1 MQYEDATLRKLQMV
15 MLDMIRDIDR
25 VCEQLGVVYFGDS
38 GTVLGACR
46 HAGYIPWDDDV
57 DLGMLRADYDRFC
70 EQAPAL
76 LGERYVFN
84 DPVRCPEQSA
94 LFTKIT
100 LADTKFYTDETLAA
114 GIKQG
119 IGLDLFPYDVL
130 SADENVARD
139 QRKRAIAA
147 QRKMY
152 LLHSA
157 RVNVPHKG
165 VLGAVEKAGCWAV
178 HAAMK
183 ATTSHEAIL
192 REFDEACAA
201 GRENPS
207 DDYICMAYA
216 TVGPFEKETLVPPR
230 RLPFEQFPLAVP
242 ACPEAY
248 LETMYGDWK
257 TLPPAD
263 QRRNHAPV
271 KLDFGP
277 YA

>member
-1 MQYEDATLRKLQMV
+1 MQYEEATLRKLQMV

-57 DLGMLRADYDRFC
+57 DLGMLRPDYDRFC
-70 EQAPAL
+70 EQAPRL
-76 LGERYVFN
+76 LGSRYVFN

-114 GIKQG
+114 GIEQG

-130 SADENVARD
+130 SADPAVAER

-152 LLHSA
+152 LLHSS

-165 VLGAVEKAGCWAV
+165 VLGAIEKAGCCAA
-178 HAAMK
+178 HIAMK
-183 ATTSHEAIL
+183 ATASHEAIL
-192 REFDEACAA
+192 SEFDGACAA

-207 DDYICMAYA
+207 DDYVCMAYA
-216 TVGPFEKETLVPPR
+216 ASGPFKKGTLVPPIR
-230 RLPFEQFPLAVP
+230 CSFEQFSLPVP
-242 ACPEAY
+242 ARPETY

-257 TLPPAD
+257 TLPPVEA
-263 QRRNHAPV
+263 RRNHAPV
-271 KLDFGP
+271 ELDFGP

>member
-25 VCEQLGVVYFGDS
+25 VCDSLGIVYFGDS

-57 DLGMLRADYDRFC
+57 DLGMLRPDYDRFC
-70 EQAPAL
+70 AQAPEL
-76 LGERYVFN
+76 LGGRYVFN

-114 GIKQG
+114 GIEQG

-130 SADENVARD
+130 SADASVAES
-139 QRKRAIAA
+139 QRKRAVAA

-157 RVNVPHKG
+157 HVNVPHKG
-165 VLGAVEKAGCWAV
+165 VLGAVEKAGCRAL
-178 HAAMK
+178 HTALKAM
-183 ATTSHEAIL
+183 TSHEAIL
-192 REFDEACAA
+192 REFDDVCAA

-207 DDYICMAYA
+207 DDYVCMAYA
-216 TVGPFEKETLVPPR
+216 TAGPFKKEMLVPPSR
-230 RLPFEQFPLAVP
+230 CSFEQFSLPVP
-242 ACPEAY
+242 ARPEAY

-257 TLPPAD
+257 TLPPVEK
-263 QRRNHAPV
+263 RRNHAPV
-271 KLDFGP
+271 ELDFGP